1 MELRY
6 CPTHER
12 LYDGAERRWIPFLRG
27 EVWLVRAIYPREG
40 DLSFRED
47 VCDWCVGVG
56 HRLWV
61 CQGEAQVSCFAPC
74 LSQPTMY
81 E

>member
-6 CPTHER
+6 CPKHER

-27 EVWLVRAIYPREG
+27 EVCLVLVIYPREG
-40 DLSFRED
+40 ELSFQED

-56 HRLWV
+56 PRRWGV
-61 CQGEAQVSCFAPC
+61 
-74 LSQPTMY
+74 
-81 E
+81 

>member
-27 EVWLVRAIYPREG
+27 EVCLVQAIYPREG
-40 DLSFRED
+40 DLSFQEA

-56 HRLWV
+56 HRLCV
-61 CQGEAQVSCFAPC
+61 GQCEA
-74 LSQPTMY
+74 
-81 E
+81 